1 MRLGGGF
8 CAPALLHLL
17 CSLVTLEFLVGQA
30 DLPGWYS
37 LDKPG
42 AQRRQGYSM
51 LVPAPPVPL
60 CPGQPSGLS
69 KPCGGCRYWERK

>member
-42 AQRRQGYSM
+42 AQAVR
-51 LVPAPPVPL
+51 AI
-60 CPGQPSGLS
+60 
-69 KPCGGCRYWERK
+69 PC